1 MDILKNHRHFWND
14 ERKQSIFWGVL
25 LLAAA
30 IIIQI
35 FAGHYSSRES
45 IGAPAVGD
53 IFLNN
58 LPVLPLDF
66 VIVIGEIIF
75 WTFSSLLL
83 IFRPN
88 RLLFGIKAIALFIIC
103 RAFFM
108 DLTHIGLY
116 PGAASPTYRVTIATG
131 GLDGRI
137 IEWCW
142 PGARA
147 SSVRSSGLGNQPAPR
162 PGTPP

>member
-1 MDILKNHRHFWND
+1 MGI
-14 ERKQSIFWGVL
+14 L
-25 LLAAA
+25 LLCVA

-53 IFLNN
+53 ILLNH

-66 VIVIGEIIF
+66 MIVIVAIIF

-83 IFRPN
+83 IFHPS

-116 PGAASPTYRVTIATG
+116 PGAASPG
-131 GLDGRI
+131 
-137 IEWCW
+137 
-142 PGARA
+142 
-147 SSVRSSGLGNQPAPR
+147 PA
-162 PGTPP
+162 